1 MTWAVFDDS
10 HTRGIVEIIQSG
22 SPRVTAIVGGSLLD
36 AALDRTLSERLRND
50 KDIAGKLM
58 KVGGALG
65 NAGPKIDL
73 LYLLYGLEK
82 PARNA
87 MYGLTEVRNFFAHN
101 LDASFDSK
109 KERMVQAIEKLTLHV
124 GLSHYPDH
132 LTAKRRTKTAIES
145 IKDNRDR
152 FLVNLRLCLIAL
164 MQDRVSHAPWSN
176 TPLSYKK
183 LRKSMKFAKA
193 ASSA

>member
-22 SPRVTAIVGGSLLD
+22 SHRVTAIVGGSLLD
-36 AALDRTLSERLRND
+36 AALDRTLSERLRKD

-65 NAGPKIDL
+65 NTGPKIDL
-73 LYLLYGLEK
+73 LYLLNGLEK
-82 PARNA
+82 PTRNA
-87 MYGLTEVRNFFAHN
+87 IYGLSEVRNFFAHN
-101 LDASFDSK
+101 LDASFESK
-109 KERMVQAIEKLTLHV
+109 KDKMVQAIEKLTLHE

-132 LTAKRRTKTAIES
+132 LAANRKTKTALEK
-145 IKDNRDR
+145 IKNNRDR

-164 MQDRVSHAPWSN
+164 MQDRVSHVPWSN

-183 LRKSMKFAKA
+183 LRKTMKVAEA
-193 ASSA
+193 CPNT